1 MIESDQ
7 NPHAEVD
14 ASPSVRITSV
24 VAQLRAEEM
33 HRQARGAP
41 YPLASL
47 TRIEH
52 QLSDAIAR
60 GEGLGNADVLKL
72 QTALGDH
79 RQKCETQ
86 LKRSS
91 RVGGLWSEL
100 LDLLWKRER

>member
-7 NPHAEVD
+7 NLPAEVD
-14 ASPSVRITSV
+14 ASSSVRITSL

-52 QLSDAIAR
+52 QLSGAVAR
-60 GEGLGNADVLKL
+60 GEGMSHADVLKL
-72 QTALGDH
+72 QAALGDH